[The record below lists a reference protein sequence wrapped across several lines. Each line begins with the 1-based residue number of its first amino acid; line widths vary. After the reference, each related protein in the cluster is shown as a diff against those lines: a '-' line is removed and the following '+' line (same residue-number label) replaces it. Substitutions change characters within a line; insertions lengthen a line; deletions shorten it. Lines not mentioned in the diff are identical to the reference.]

1 MSKLGASESLTTVTP
16 GGNNGGSANGGGSG
30 SGNGGGGGSAL
41 TTDNRQIQFSK
52 ETASGSELP
61 GARLTLSTYTKDN
74 NLYQIIISGESGGE
88 DFSLSHTTVSWTSTD
103 KMVILKNM
111 PNGTYRL
118 HEDCAPAGYDIASD
132 IWFTMQ
138 NGVLCDMEGNPIP
151 NGILVM
157 VDSTLTDPGAPDN
170 NPGYQED
177 KKVPNSKVKSPQ
189 TSEDHTILFVGAFAM
204 ILIVLIGAYLLLDL
218 LREKKREAVR
228 VTDRRRE

>member
-1 MSKLGASESLTTVTP
+1 MGASELPTNVTP
-16 GGNNGGSANGGGSG
+16 GGSNQSSGDAFGSG
-30 SGNGGGGGSAL
+30 SGNGNGGGSAL
-41 TTDNRQIQFSK
+41 TTGNRQIQFSK

-61 GARLTLSTYTKDN
+61 GARLTLTTYTKNN
-74 NLYQIIISGESGGE
+74 NLTQIIISGESGGE
-88 DFSLSHTTVSWTSTD
+88 DFSVSHTTVSWTSTN

-177 KKVPNSKVKSPQ
+177 KKTPNGKVKSPQ
-189 TSEDHTILFVGAFAM
+189 TSEEHTILYVGAFAALLM
-204 ILIVLIGAYLLLDL
+204 LLIGAYLILDL
-218 LREKKREAVR
+218 RSEKKREAVR
-228 VTDRRRE
+228 VTERRRE